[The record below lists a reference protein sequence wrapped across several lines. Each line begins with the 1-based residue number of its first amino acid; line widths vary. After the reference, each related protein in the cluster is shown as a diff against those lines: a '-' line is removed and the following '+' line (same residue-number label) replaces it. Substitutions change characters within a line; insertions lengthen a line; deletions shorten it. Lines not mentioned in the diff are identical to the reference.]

1 MRGRHPKLSTS
12 FTKSRLYAS
21 LMCPSKWE
29 QSWTFPFY
37 QALLQHHDL
46 NLPETRKLVFTGK
59 TKNTLW
65 PLLLQFSFI
74 LQSLNYRFLL
84 KKYGGKASALKNLCC
99 DDKILTKTL
108 PPFVWVKAIKKIK
121 SKLLDYNVTI
131 KMNKVIYRLFCENTY
146 CIYGSYVHSLAS
158 TKLFLLCQP
167 WWHFLAVL

>member
-1 MRGRHPKLSTS
+1 MRGRHPKLSMS
-12 FTKSRLYAS
+12 FNKSRLYAS

-37 QALLQHHDL
+37 NALLQHHDS

-65 PLLLQFSFI
+65 PVLLQFSFI

-84 KKYGGKASALKNLCC
+84 KKYGGKARVLELLCC

-131 KMNKVIYRLFCENTY
+131 KMNKVIYRMFCENTY
-146 CIYGSYVHSLAS
+146 FI
-158 TKLFLLCQP
+158 
-167 WWHFLAVL
+167 